1 MNKIFNGR
9 SNTMNRHHTALELD
23 KVLSML
29 SEFTCCEDARYEA
42 ESLKPQHNIDLTRML
57 LGQTEDAHSLMAKF
71 GAPSFG
77 GLKNVNN
84 ALSRANAGSTLT
96 MRELLDIAEVLRVIR
111 SLSEWKSKNSAVITR
126 IDTYFNALMPN
137 KYLENKITNAIISED
152 EMSDNA
158 SPALYDIRRKIRV
171 ASSKVREQLDKMT
184 RSTHYQK
191 FLRESIVTMRNGRYV
206 VPVKIE
212 HKGEIGGLVHDTS
225 SSGATVFIEPT
236 AVVEANNE
244 IKVLQSK
251 ERDEIERILYE
262 ISSEAGS
269 FYEDIK
275 ASYECAVELD
285 LIFAKAKLAYKMKAG
300 VPAVNDSGVINLK
313 NARHPLIDPK
323 KVVPTNISLGKDFD
337 TLIITGPN
345 TGGKTVSIK
354 TLGLMSLMVMCGL
367 MIPVSEQSEI
377 SVFDYV
383 LADIGDEQ
391 SIEQNLSTFSS
402 HMVNIIKIIE
412 QANENSLVLIDEL
425 GAGTDPIEGAAL
437 AISILEKLHEKGAK
451 IAATTHYAELK
462 AYALQTPGIENG
474 SCEFDVSSLKPTY
487 RLLIGTPGR
496 SNAFA
501 ISLRLGMGE
510 DIIERAKTLVS
521 NESTQFETVIASLDK
536 TRQELEKQ
544 QQEYA
549 RLTVLAQQE
558 REKAEKFRQEIDQL
572 REEELSKA
580 QTQALRIIENAK
592 RSAMSLSAEFEKLKK
607 ESEASGDK
615 AEIAKRAR
623 QMMKKGFL
631 QFDEIVN
638 PVVLSA
644 AISEEYTLPRPL
656 KVGDEV
662 LLCDIGKTATVTA
675 LKDKK
680 GNVEVLAGIM
690 KMRTPESN
698 LRLVEKSKKNEP
710 KKRNVPSAKER
721 VFSPGSEAQT
731 RCDIRGKNIEEG
743 TLELDRYIDQAL
755 RLGLGEI
762 TVIHGKGTGVL
773 RKGIHEYLRKS
784 PFVKSFRLGI
794 YGEGENGVTIV
805 TLK

>member
-1 MNKIFNGR
+1 MNK
-9 SNTMNRHHTALELD
+9 HHTALELD
-23 KVLSML
+23 KVLL
-29 SEFTCCEDARYEA
+29 KLADFTSCEDARYNALNLEP
-42 ESLKPQHNIDLTRML
+42 ESDLNIVKLL

-84 ALSRANAGSTLT
+84 SLSRANAGSTLT

-111 SLSEWKSKNSAVITR
+111 SLSEWKSRNSGVITK
-126 IDTYFNALMPN
+126 IDTYFNSLMPN
-137 KYLENKITNAIISED
+137 KYLEERITNSILSEE

-171 ASSKVREQLDKMT
+171 ASSKVRDQLDKMT
-184 RSTHYQK
+184 RSQHYQK

-212 HKGEIGGLVHDTS
+212 HKSEISGLVHDTS
-225 SSGATVFIEPT
+225 SSGATVFVEPA

-251 ERDEIERILYE
+251 EREEIERILYE
-262 ISSEAGS
+262 LSIEAGS
-269 FYEDIK
+269 FYEGIK
-275 ASYECAVELD
+275 ASYECAVELN
-285 LIFAKAKLAYKMKAG
+285 LIFAKAKLAYEMKAG
-300 VPAVNDSGVINLK
+300 VPTVNDEGIINLK

-323 KVVPTNISLGKDFD
+323 KVVATNIMLGKDFD

-354 TLGLMSLMVMCGL
+354 TLGLMTLMVMCGL
-367 MIPVSEQSEI
+367 MIPVSEQSEV
-377 SVFDYV
+377 SVFEHI

-402 HMVNIIKIIE
+402 HMVNIINVIE
-412 QANENSLVLIDEL
+412 IANEKSLVLIDEL

-437 AISILEKLHEKGAK
+437 AIAILEKIHLQGAK
-451 IAATTHYAELK
+451 IAASTHYAELK

-510 DIIERAKTLVS
+510 DIIEKAKSLVS
-521 NESTQFETVIASLDK
+521 SESTQFETVIEALEKS
-536 TRQELEKQ
+536 RQELERQKE
-544 QQEYA
+544 EYDTLVA
-549 RLTVLAQQE
+549 EAENAKAQAQRLKE
-558 REKAEKFRQEIDQL
+558 NIDAL

-580 QTQALRIIENAK
+580 QSQALRIVENAK
-592 RSAMSLSAEFEKLKK
+592 RSAMALSAELDKLKK
-607 ESEASGDK
+607 ESQSASDK
-615 AEIAKRAR
+615 AELAKRAR
-623 QMMKKGFL
+623 QLMKKGFL
-631 QFDEIVN
+631 QFDEITN
-638 PVVLSA
+638 PVVASA
-644 AISEEYTLPRPL
+644 INDEDYTLPREL
-656 KVGDEV
+656 KIGDEV

-680 GNVEVLAGIM
+680 GNYEVMAGVM
-690 KMRTPESN
+690 KLRTPEKN
-698 LRLVEKSKKNEP
+698 IRLIEKKKTPEKKN
-710 KKRNVPSAKER
+710 RSVPNSKER
-721 VFSPGSEAQT
+721 VFTASSEAQT
-731 RCDIRGKNIEEG
+731 RCDLRGMNIEEG
-743 TLELDRYIDQAL
+743 TLELERHIDRAL
-755 RLGLGEI
+755 RLGLGEL
-762 TVIHGKGTGVL
+762 TVIHGKGTGAL

-784 PFVKSFRLGI
+784 RYVKSFRLGI